1 MPDTMWPRSKTAA
14 VGCSGVMGTNKEGA
28 DANGDGAG
36 ALDCTSAVV
45 VNGGRVAGS
54 WDVGGGMVVV
64 VGG

>member
-1 MPDTMWPRSKTAA
+1 
-14 VGCSGVMGTNKEGA
+14 MGTNKEGA